1 MSGKSFVKGAVIL
14 SIAGII
20 SKMLGALYRIPFA
33 RIVGSEGVAIYN
45 LGYPLYSLLLALST
59 AGIPLAVSKLI
70 AECEERQEYTTS
82 KRILRLALVV
92 LSIIGLCVGIALFVG
107 ADYVAEH
114 FLHETRAAICL
125 RAIAPAMMFTCLMA
139 VFRGYFQGLQ
149 QMVPT
154 AVSQVIEQF
163 VRVGTIFVALFAL
176 MPFGIELVVGGASL
190 GAATGGCAAF
200 IFLLCTF
207 FWYRKKHPQE
217 TGKPALEV
225 KSNRQI
231 IQQVLFLAIPIS
243 IGALVLPLMQSID
256 SLMVLPRL
264 ETAGFDHETALR
276 FYGYLSGYA
285 GPIINLPF
293 IITTALSASLVPA
306 IAEAITA
313 GRREDVLVNYRSAML
328 LAIIIVLPATVGL
341 MTLATPIC
349 ELLYAEAPAGLALFW
364 MAPTVLVVGLYQ
376 TSAGTLQGMGR
387 VMIPMQALVIGAS
400 IKIALTYALT
410 AIPAIGVRG
419 AAIGT
424 VIGFMVAALYNI
436 CHVAKNI
443 GWKWFDLSY
452 HLLKPLISV
461 AAMGIVVKAVYYGCV
476 LLTHSNGVS
485 TLIAIAAG
493 GLSYFMVLLA
503 IGGIRTEDIRKMPKI
518 GNRLADLV
526 IKLKLARDE
535 DGGKRV

>member
-70 AECEERQEYTTS
+70 AECEERQEHTTS
-82 KRILRLALVV
+82 KRILRLALAV
-92 LSIIGLCVGIALFVG
+92 LSMIGLCVGAALFVG

-149 QMVPT
+149 HMVPT

-200 IFLLCTF
+200 IFLLYTF
-207 FWYRKKHPQE
+207 FNYRKKHPQE
-217 TGKPALEV
+217 SGQPAAEV

-306 IAEAITA
+306 IAEAIPA
-313 GRREDVLVNYRSAML
+313 GRREDILVNYRSAML
-328 LAIIIVLPATVGL
+328 LAVIIVLPATVGL

-349 ELLYAEAPAGLALFW
+349 ELLFAEAPAGLARFW

-387 VMIPMQALVIGAS
+387 VMVPMQALVIGAA
-400 IKIALTYALT
+400 IKIALTYVLT

-436 CHVAKNI
+436 CQVAKNI
-443 GWKWFDLSY
+443 GWKWFDLSA

-461 AAMGIVVKAVYYGCV
+461 AVMGLIVKAVYYGGV
-476 LLTHSNGVS
+476 LLTHSNGLS
-485 TLIAIAAG
+485 TLAAIAIG
-493 GLSYFMVLLA
+493 GLSYFIVLLA

-518 GNRLADLV
+518 GNRLANLV

-535 DGGKRV
+535 NDGKRV